1 MAKRIS
7 DLRPVYVIGVGWH
20 RYQPR
25 SETSYVELGLK
36 AIRDALSDAKIEWSS
51 VESSYIATA
60 RLGMA
65 AGRPMLRHLGA
76 LGQPLIHIENA
87 SASGSAAFRQACIE
101 VAAGISDV
109 VLTVG
114 VDKPPT
120 APGPRPQT
128 GIRGLADDAIVPFT
142 RFALL
147 TNEYAHQNGIAA
159 EDIALVAVKNHRNG
173 ALNPN
178 AQRQQARTLAEV
190 LDGKKVSGTLTS
202 LQCTPVG
209 EGAAAAIVASED
221 AIKRLG
227 VDASRVIRV
236 AASAA
241 ASERA
246 GTARADKELTQVVV
260 ASVLEEA
267 RLAPTDLDI
276 IELHDA
282 FTIEELHY
290 AEATGI
296 CPEGQFIP
304 RLKDGEFDIGGR
316 CAVSPSGGLI
326 SFGHPIGPT
335 GVGQIGELAMQL
347 RGEAGARQHKN
358 AKVGLAHMVGVGAVC
373 YGHILARP

>member
-20 RYQPR
+20 RYQSL

-36 AIRDALSDAKIEWSS
+36 AIRDALTDARIEWSS
-51 VESSYIATA
+51 VESTYVATA

-65 AGRPMLRHLGA
+65 SGRPMLRHLGA
-76 LGQPLIHIENA
+76 LGRPLMHIENA

-109 VLTVG
+109 ALAVG
-114 VDKPPT
+114 VDKPSG
-120 APGPRPQT
+120 APVRAKT

-147 TNEYAHQNGIAA
+147 TNEYAHNNGIAA
-159 EDIALVAVKNHRNG
+159 DDIALVAVKNHANG

-178 AQRQQARTLAEV
+178 AQRQQARTLQEV
-190 LDGKKVSGTLTS
+190 LDGRRISGTLTS

-221 AIKRLG
+221 ALKSLD
-227 VDASRVIRV
+227 VDFSRVVRV

-246 GTARADKELTQVVV
+246 GTARADKELTQTVV
-260 ASVLEEA
+260 AAVLDEA
-267 RLAPTDLDI
+267 RLSPTDLDI

-304 RLKDGEFDIGGR
+304 RLKEGEFDIGGR

-335 GVGQIGELAMQL
+335 GIGQIGEITMQL
-347 RGEAGARQHKN
+347 RGEAGRRQHKN
-358 AKVGLAHMVGVGAVC
+358 AKIGLAHMVGVGAVC
-373 YGHILARP
+373 YGHVLVRP